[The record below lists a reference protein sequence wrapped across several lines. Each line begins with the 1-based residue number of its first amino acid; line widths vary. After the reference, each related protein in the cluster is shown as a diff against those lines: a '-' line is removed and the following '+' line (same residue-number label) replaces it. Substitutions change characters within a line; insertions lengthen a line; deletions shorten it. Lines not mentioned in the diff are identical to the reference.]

1 MEKMEHRRVLR
12 QRDFRL
18 LWFGETARTLGNS
31 VTSVA
36 LPLIAVVVLD
46 TNATAVGLLSAAIW
60 LPWVVLG
67 LPAGAWL
74 DRVRRRPVMLA
85 CRRPGHGPWPG
96 WAGAGL

>member
-18 LWFGETARTLGNS
+18 LWFGETARMLGNS

-46 TNATAVGLLSAAIW
+46 TNATAVGLLSAAI
-60 LPWVVLG
+60 
-67 LPAGAWL
+67 
-74 DRVRRRPVMLA
+74 
-85 CRRPGHGPWPG
+85 
-96 WAGAGL
+96 